1 MDHSEFRTMT
11 APDLSLLD
19 SFVAVARRR
28 SFRQAAK
35 ERGVSAST
43 LSEAMRRLEEQ
54 LRVRLMNR
62 TTRSVTLT
70 EAGRRL
76 FDRLVPALSEVGE
89 ALDEINH
96 FRDTP
101 MGTLRLNVPTP
112 VARGALAP
120 LLPDFL
126 AAYPGLTVEVHIDER
141 FVDVVEGGF
150 DAGARYGESLAQDMI
165 AVPLGPP
172 QRYGVYA
179 SPAYLARHGTPRVP
193 EDLLEHRC
201 ICHRF
206 SSGAVLPWEFEKDGR
221 TLRIEPRG
229 PLISNSVDVE
239 MRAAIDGI
247 GVAMNF
253 ADFAAPMVADGRL
266 VSLLEDWLPPFEG
279 PFLYYPSRRHMP
291 APLRAFVDF
300 VRARNA
306 SARP

>member
-1 MDHSEFRTMT
+1 MA

-19 SFVAVARRR
+19 FFVAVARHR
-28 SFRQAAK
+28 SFRHAAK

-43 LSEAMRRLEEQ
+43 LSEALRRLEEQ
-54 LRVRLMNR
+54 LGVRLMNR

-76 FDRLVPALSEVGE
+76 FERLVPALSDVGE
-89 ALDEINH
+89 ALDEVNH

-101 MGTLRLNVPTP
+101 MGTLRLNVPMP
-112 VARGALAP
+112 VARGALAS

-126 AAYPGLTVEVHIDER
+126 AAYPELTVEVYIDER

-165 AVPLGPP
+165 AIPLGPP

-193 EDLLEHRC
+193 EDLLDHRC
-201 ICHRF
+201 IRHRF
-206 SSGAVLPWEFEKDGR
+206 TSGAVLPWEFEKDGR
-221 TLRIEPRG
+221 VLRIEPRG
-229 PLISNSVDVE
+229 PLISNSMDVE
-239 MRAAIDGI
+239 LRAAADGI

-253 ADFAAPMVADGRL
+253 ADFAMPAVESGAL

-291 APLRAFVDF
+291 AALRAFVDF
-300 VRARNA
+300 VRTRNT
-306 SARP
+306 SARR

>member
-1 MDHSEFRTMT
+1 MDRSDFRTMAT
-11 APDLSLLD
+11 PDLSLLD
-19 SFVAVARRR
+19 SFVAVARQR

-54 LRVRLMNR
+54 LGVRLMNR

-101 MGTLRLNVPTP
+101 KGTLRLNVPTP

-126 AAYPGLTVEVHIDER
+126 AAYPELTVEVHIDER

-165 AVPLGPP
+165 AVPLCPP

-179 SPAYLARHGTPRVP
+179 SPVYLARRGTPCMP

-206 SSGAVLPWEFEKDGR
+206 ASGAVLPWEFEKDGR

-300 VRARNA
+300 VRARNV